1 MSVKSQNNRILF
13 GLKVKELRQERGF
26 SFAELSK
33 KANMSVSYLNE
44 IEKGKKYPKEAK
56 IASLADA
63 LDVSPK
69 ELTSRDFDERLSP
82 VVDLLKSNFLN
93 ELPLDLFGIEL
104 TKVVEIIANAPAR
117 VGAFISTLLE
127 LSRNYALREENFYFS
142 ALRSYLEL
150 HNNYFP
156 DLEEAVIQF
165 EQRYHMPGQRP
176 LPADMLGKLLRQE
189 YDYELKEGGLAP
201 YPELRKMR
209 SVFLPREKQLLLNG
223 SLNELQR
230 SFQYGKELGFQ
241 YLELTTRAY
250 TSSLLR
256 PTSFEEVLNH
266 FKSIYFS
273 VALHMPLKDI
283 NQDLKAFF
291 QHKTWNGEAWLE
303 IAKKYVVTPEMLYQ
317 RLTNVLPSYFGIK
330 KLFFFRFSND
340 LRTGKFDIDQELHLN
355 HNHRP
360 HSNSLDEHY
369 CRRWVSISLLE
380 DLRDMQREGKYVDTI
395 VRAQISSYVGSDDR
409 YLCLTIARPAYPSPN
424 ENVSVTIG
432 LLITEELQKKIA
444 FLNDPAIQHT
454 EVHTTCERCAIRDC
468 AVRACE
474 PIILQKRQQIREIED
489 RLQRLIEH

>member
-1 MSVKSQNNRILF
+1 
-13 GLKVKELRQERGF
+13 
-26 SFAELSK
+26 
-33 KANMSVSYLNE
+33 MSVSYLNE

-56 IASLADA
+56 IASLAKA
-63 LDVSPK
+63 LDVSVE

-82 VVDLLKSNFLN
+82 VVDLLKSNFLH

-104 TKVVEIIANAPAR
+104 TKVVEIIASAPAR

-156 DLEEAVIQF
+156 ELEEGVIQF
-165 EQRYHMPGQRP
+165 AEEHSVPDQRP
-176 LPADMLGKLLRQE
+176 LPADMLGNLLRKE
-189 YDYELKEGGLAP
+189 YGYTLKEDGLAP
-201 YPELRKMR
+201 YPELHKLR
-209 SVFLPREKQLLLNG
+209 SVFLPRRKELLLNG

-230 SFQYGKELGFQ
+230 SFQFGKELGFQ
-241 YLELTTRAY
+241 YLGLTDRAY

-256 PTSFEEVLNH
+256 PNSFEEVLNH
-266 FKSIYFS
+266 SKSIYFS
-273 VALHMPLKDI
+273 VALHMPKQQI

-291 QHKTWNGEAWLE
+291 QRNTWNGEAWLD
-303 IAKKYVVTPEMLYQ
+303 IAKKYVVTPEMFYH
-317 RLTNVLPSYFGIK
+317 RLTNVLPRHFGIK

-340 LRTGKFDIDQELHLN
+340 LRTGKFDIDKELHLN

-380 DLRDMQREGKYVDTI
+380 DLRSMQREGKYVDTI
-395 VRAQISSYVGSDDR
+395 VRAQISSYVGSEDQ

-424 ENVSVTIG
+424 KNVSVTIG
-432 LLITEELQKKIA
+432 LLINDELRQKIQ
-444 FLNDPAIQHT
+444 FLDDPAIQRT
-454 EVHTTCERCAIRDC
+454 DVHTTCERCAISDC
-468 AVRACE
+468 TVRASE

-489 RLQRLIEH
+489 RLQRLVED